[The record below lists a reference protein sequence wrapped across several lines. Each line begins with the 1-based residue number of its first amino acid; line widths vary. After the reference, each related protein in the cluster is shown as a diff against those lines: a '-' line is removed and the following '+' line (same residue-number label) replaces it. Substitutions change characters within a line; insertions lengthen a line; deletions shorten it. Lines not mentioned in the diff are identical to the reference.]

1 MRERGTSNRRGSTTA
16 MLQELGPELVM
27 MVAAVRVRRPSHH
40 LSCSP
45 LSMWSMLHEQVWRIA
60 LVT

>member
-1 MRERGTSNRRGSTTA
+1 